1 MQHTHNRKTPHHATQ
16 ALEAQLEVVEGRVD
30 LANLGVDHRLALVV
44 QMLVQSLL
52 QTGNALNF
60 SNLSQN
66 KDANLETNGLIV
78 RGTVVA
84 EVEPHVEVG
93 RGCNDSIST
102 LERHTERHNRP
113 GSGSSVLESTESER
127 RREIVARLVASP
139 SRCSGKHSAATTS
152 PLLRDAEEVR
162 IQRA

>member
-1 MQHTHNRKTPHHATQ
+1 MAAREWFAWFPPRLARVQRALPRPATQQVESNEGTCSTHNHKTPHHATQ

-52 QTGNALNF
+52 QTCYALDL
-60 SNLSQN
+60 SNLLHSRSTS
-66 KDANLETNGLIV
+66 LEANGLIV

-93 RGCNDSIST
+93 RGCNNSIST
-102 LERHTERHNRP
+102 L
-113 GSGSSVLESTESER
+113 
-127 RREIVARLVASP
+127 
-139 SRCSGKHSAATTS
+139 
-152 PLLRDAEEVR
+152 VR
-162 IQRA
+162 QTKKYS